1 MITLRKLASL
11 EPRTRNRKV
20 LALLRQL
27 MARLQEG
34 TAGREIAAH
43 ELEYYHCCATLALP
57 QVVFPSLTDLSPHSV
72 ARFCQILETELGVSV
87 GDWDLQSPGD
97 RTQPARR
104 FDLSVWLED
113 LRSPFNVGS
122 ILRSAEALGFSRVFL
137 SERCPGVDHPRVRRT
152 AMGAETHLRVTT
164 ATLESLKNQWVGPV
178 FALELGGT
186 EVGKV
191 IFPSGGLLLL
201 GSEELGLSPEALAWA
216 ESRHG
221 RITVPLYGTKASLN
235 VGVAFG
241 IAASAWAEAASKVQT
256 TSEG

>member
-11 EPRTRNRKV
+11 APGSRDRKV

-27 MARLQEG
+27 ILRLQ
-34 TAGREIAAH
+34 AVPEIAAH
-43 ELEYYHCCATLALP
+43 ELDYYHRCATLALP
-57 QVVFPSLTDLSPHSV
+57 QAKFPSLPDLSPHSV
-72 ARFCQILETELGVSV
+72 GRFCQILEAKLGVTV

-122 ILRSAEALGFSRVFL
+122 IVRTAEALGFSRVLL
-137 SERCPGVDHPRVRRT
+137 SNHCPGINHPRVART
-152 AMGAETHLRVTT
+152 AMGAETHLEVVT
-164 ATLESLKNQWVGPV
+164 ASLDELKKEWKGPV
-178 FALELGGT
+178 YALELGGT
-186 EVGKV
+186 NLGAVS
-191 IFPSGGLLLL
+191 FPASGLLLL

-241 IAASAWAEAASKVQT
+241 IAASAWAEAARKAYL